1 MGTAL
6 FILALK
12 RSNAL
17 YDAME
22 SRCYDGTISILSG
35 EHPAKAGELLLI
47 AAYEAALALIWLM
60 PLWLESRL

>member
-1 MGTAL
+1 MWLLIAAGAL

-22 SRCYDGTISILSG
+22 SRCYDGTIRVLSK
-35 EHPAKAGELLLI
+35 EYPAKASEITQIIVYEAVLLLVWI
-47 AAYEAALALIWLM
+47 M
-60 PLWLESRL
+60 